1 MYFCPCGNYSVQPA
15 WLPSFYAKNNF
26 VRNWAVFIFVLPILL
41 TFKFAYKWAVSKK
54 LVTGFDQI
62 LVGVIKI
69 YLFGS
74 YLRFKS
80 LYTFLGIKLYDL
92 PLNL

>member
-1 MYFCPCGNYSVQPA
+1 CFFAPAGTIAFNQHGCPFFMPV
-15 WLPSFYAKNNF
+15 
-26 VRNWAVFIFVLPILL
+26 
-41 TFKFAYKWAVSKK
+41 FKFACNWAVSKK
-54 LVTGFDQI
+54 IDTGFAQI
-62 LVGVIKI
+62 FTFGNSI

-80 LYTFLGIKLYDL
+80 LYKFLGIKLYRL

>member
-1 MYFCPCGNYSVQPA
+1 MH
-15 WLPSFYAKNNF
+15 KNNF
-26 VRNWAVFIFVLPILL
+26 VRNWAV
-41 TFKFAYKWAVSKK
+41 SKK
-54 LVTGFDQI
+54 FNTGFAQI

-74 YLRFKS
+74 HLRFKS
-80 LYTFLGIKLYDL
+80 LYTFLGIKLYEF

>member
-1 MYFCPCGNYSVQPA
+1 MVDQFTCT
-15 WLPSFYAKNNF
+15 KIIF
-26 VRNWAVFIFVLPILL
+26 VRN
-41 TFKFAYKWAVSKK
+41 WAVSKK
-54 LVTGFDQI
+54 LVTGFAQI
-62 LVGVIKI
+62 FVYEMRI

>member
-1 MYFCPCGNYSVQPA
+1 MH
-15 WLPSFYAKNNF
+15 KNNF
-26 VRNWAVFIFVLPILL
+26 VRNWAV
-41 TFKFAYKWAVSKK
+41 SKK
-54 LVTGFDQI
+54 FNTGFAQI

-92 PLNL
+92 PLIL

>member
-1 MYFCPCGNYSVQPA
+1 MLIFKFAC
-15 WLPSFYAKNNF
+15 
-26 VRNWAVFIFVLPILL
+26 NWAVFIFFLPILL

-54 LVTGFDQI
+54 LVTGFAQI
-62 LVGVIKI
+62 LVGGIKI

-80 LYTFLGIKLYDL
+80 LYMFLGIKLYDL

>member
-1 MYFCPCGNYSVQPA
+1 CLFAPAGTIAFNRHGCP
-15 WLPSFYAKNNF
+15 
-26 VRNWAVFIFVLPILL
+26 IFMLI
-41 TFKFAYKWAVSKK
+41 FKFAYNWAVSKK
-54 LVTGFDQI
+54 LVTGFAQI

>member
-1 MYFCPCGNYSVQPA
+1 MLFCPCGNYIVQPA

-26 VRNWAVFIFVLPILL
+26 VRNWAV
-41 TFKFAYKWAVSKK
+41 SKK
-54 LVTGFDQI
+54 LVTGFAQI
-62 LVGVIKI
+62 FAFGNSI

-80 LYTFLGIKLYDL
+80 LYKFLGIKLYEL